1 MAADIDIDSLKAK
14 YAQERNK
21 RLRPDAADQY
31 RQVDEPVL
39 HRYADDPY
47 TEPVTRDPILDREC
61 EFLIIGAGFAGLL
74 VAIRLLMAGIT
85 DIYIVDKAGDFG
97 GTWYWNRYPGAAC
110 DVESYIYLPLL
121 EETGYMPSE
130 RYAKGPEIL
139 AYAKRLAAHYGLDEK
154 ALFQTEVRKL
164 EWDEDAKLWIVST
177 NRGDRLRANFV
188 AQASGPLHKPKLPG
202 VPGIETF
209 AGHSFHAS
217 RWDYQY
223 TGGDAT
229 GGLHKLQNR
238 RVGVVGTGATAI
250 QVVPHLAAAAKHLYV
265 FQRTPSSVLE
275 RLGGPTDP
283 EWVASLTPGW
293 QQRRMDNFNAITSLG
308 HEDED
313 LVQDGWTALFREIAR
328 LRGESA
334 AMPLDKAIQRAD
346 AGKMEQIR
354 ARIDRVVKDPVTAN
368 NLKPWYSIF
377 CKRMC
382 FHDDYLPTFN
392 RPNVTLVDTA
402 GKGIERVTPAGI
414 VAQGEEYELDCIV
427 FATGFDF
434 AGGLQQNA
442 VSEIRGRHGRTLQEH
457 WADGPRLFHGLLSHG
472 FPNCFF
478 VGPVQTGLGANVI
491 HMLNEQAKHVAY
503 IVTEARSRKKPN
515 ARTVEIEVSAD
526 AEENW
531 VQMAVAMARLKE
543 KFWKECTPGFFN
555 HEGRIDVKTL
565 KSSIFGGG
573 ALAFLKIKEDWRKE
587 GKLAGLELDGS

>member
-1 MAADIDIDSLKAK
+1 MAAAVVDLDSLKEK

-31 RQVDEPVL
+31 RQVDEGVL
-39 HRYADDPY
+39 HHYADDPY

-61 EFLIIGAGFAGLL
+61 DFLVIGAGFTGQL

-85 DIYIVDKAGDFG
+85 DICIVDKAGDFG

-130 RYAKGPEIL
+130 RYAKGPEIF
-139 AYAKRLAAHYGLDEK
+139 AYAKRLAAHYGLYEK
-154 ALFQTEVRKL
+154 ALFQTEVLKL
-164 EWDEDAKLWIVST
+164 EWNEQEKLWIVST
-177 NRGDRLRANFV
+177 NRGDRLRAKFV
-188 AQASGPLHKPKLPG
+188 ASTSGPLHKPKLPG
-202 VPGIETF
+202 VKGIDTF

-217 RWDYQY
+217 RWNYQY

-229 GGLHKLQNR
+229 GGLHKLQNKC
-238 RVGVVGTGATAI
+238 VGIVGTGATAI

-265 FQRTPSSVLE
+265 FQRTPSTVSE
-275 RLGGPTDP
+275 RLDGPTDP

-313 LVQDGWTALFREIAR
+313 LVQDGWTAIFREIAR
-328 LRGESA
+328 LHSEA
-334 AMPLDKAIQRAD
+334 PAMPLDDAIQLAD
-346 AGKMEQIR
+346 VARMEQIR
-354 ARIDRVVKDPVTAN
+354 ARIDRVVNDPVTAN

-382 FHDDYLPTFN
+382 FHDDYLQTFN

-402 GKGIERVTPAGI
+402 GEGIERVTPAGI
-414 VAQGEEYELDCIV
+414 VAQGEEYKLDCII
-427 FATGFDF
+427 FATGFDV
-434 AGGLQQNA
+434 AGGLQHNA

-457 WADGPRLFHGLLSHG
+457 WAEGPRLFHGLLSHG

-491 HMLNEQAKHVAY
+491 HMLNEQARHVAY
-503 IVTEARSRKKPN
+503 IVAEARSRQN
-515 ARTVEIEVSAD
+515 ARTVEVSAE

-531 VQMAVAMARLKE
+531 VQMVVEVARSRE
-543 KFWKECTPGFFN
+543 KYWKECTPGFFN
-555 HEGRIDVKTL
+555 HEGKLDSKTL
-565 KSSIFGGG
+565 KRGIFGGG
-573 ALAFLKIKEDWRKE
+573 ALAFLKLKEDWKRE
-587 GKLAGLELDGS
+587 GKLAGLELDGSRSS